1 MPHWCEAPS
10 PVSVAV
16 DSDQRTL
23 PPVKKEAG
31 EAEHAAAKMVSL
43 ARSKLD
49 RLKQTVATMDRERQ
63 PAILKQPDVMTD
75 LLSETETADD
85 AVEL

>member
-1 MPHWCEAPS
+1 
-10 PVSVAV
+10 
-16 DSDQRTL
+16 
-23 PPVKKEAG
+23 
-31 EAEHAAAKMVSL
+31 
-43 ARSKLD
+43 
-49 RLKQTVATMDRERQ
+49 MDRERQ